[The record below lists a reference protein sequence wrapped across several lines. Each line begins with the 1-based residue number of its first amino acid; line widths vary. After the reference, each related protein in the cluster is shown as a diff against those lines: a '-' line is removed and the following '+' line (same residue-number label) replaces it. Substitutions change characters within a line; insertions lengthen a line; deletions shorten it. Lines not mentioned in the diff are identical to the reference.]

1 MEEKLKEMVDR
12 YNTALGTAMDI
23 ESELE
28 ACGWRI
34 VVNVYGWAV
43 GVTPIED

>member
-12 YNTALGTAMDI
+12 YNSALGTAMDI

-28 ACGWRI
+28 ARGWRI

-43 GVTPIED
+43 GCTPIED

>member
-1 MEEKLKEMVDR
+1 MEENFQKMIDD
-12 YNTALGTAMDI
+12 YNAALGTAMDI

-28 ACGWRI
+28 ARGWRI

>member
-12 YNTALGTAMDI
+12 YNAALGAANDI
-23 ESELE
+23 AEELE
-28 ACGWRI
+28 EKGWRI